1 MSLNTIKS
9 TLDQELYANITDVV
23 IKNENSLVYTL
34 NSVPIPTAD
43 INNLEFFILP
53 KIVPITQ
60 DDELIS
66 GGDTI
71 NTRGFY
77 QVEIFVKK
85 GVGTGDALTMEER
98 LNTLYRN
105 ALVSDVTC
113 ENTSVLS
120 PFEDGEWYVT
130 VWRVTSREWGS

>member
-9 TLDQELYANITDVV
+9 TLDQYLYANITDVV

-34 NSVPIPTAD
+34 NSVPLTSD
-43 INNLEFFILP
+43 QLNNLQYFILP

-66 GGDTI
+66 GGETV
-71 NTRGFY
+71 NTRAFY

-85 GVGTGDALTMEER
+85 GVGTGDALTMEDR

-105 ALVSDVTC
+105 QLIGNVTC

-130 VWRVTSREWGS
+130 VHRISVREWS